1 MGRSVR
7 EMLETVSSEE
17 LAELRAYEYINGPI
31 GPQYVQETMAALHE
45 QLQRIVSTLIAVNTK
60 DEDDIPDVMTYPRPY
75 EIYKHDG
82 E

>member
-7 EMLETVSSEE
+7 ELLDTVSSEE

-31 GPQYVQETMAALHE
+31 GPQYVQETLAALHE
-45 QLQRIVSTLIAVNTK
+45 QLQRVVSTIIAVNTK
-60 DEDDIPDVMTYPRPY
+60 DEDDIPNVASYPRPY
-75 EIYKHDG
+75 EIYKSDG